1 MPLSRSSRIICFRV
15 CGQAVGRGFSAREL
29 LRGVR
34 QRKRDEEAREEAHRQ
49 LFEAGGSLELH
60 LIEGAGAPGGIRALY
75 PRLTPPSDLPASC
88 LRGEGCSNAP
98 RSVSTKRLVAPAA
111 LLRPPQS

>member
-1 MPLSRSSRIICFRV
+1 M
-15 CGQAVGRGFSAREL
+15 GRGFSAREL

-60 LIEGAGAPGGIRALY
+60 LIEGAGVDKNHMFMLKGQEFTFDVELSTMPCGFNAALY
-75 PRLTPPSDLPASC
+75 LPPGQELQSVKSREDLNLPR
-88 LRGEGCSNAP
+88 GQG
-98 RSVSTKRLVAPAA
+98 RSVCVVMLAK
-111 LLRPPQS
+111 